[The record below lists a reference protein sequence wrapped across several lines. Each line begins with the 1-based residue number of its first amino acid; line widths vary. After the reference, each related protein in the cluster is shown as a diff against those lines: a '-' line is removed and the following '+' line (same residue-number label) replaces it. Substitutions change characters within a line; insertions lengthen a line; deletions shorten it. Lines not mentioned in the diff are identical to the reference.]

1 MSRCLYL
8 SAPMSCPPQ
17 DREEERRE
25 REGRN
30 IEISSD
36 CYWLESLES
45 IKNIPHTHMRIID
58 KDQPSGRELLV
69 DGVGGVF
76 LKTAQSA
83 AILHNI
89 WTPSSRLRVSQLKS
103 RRSVKQLCV
112 SKEPEGFH
120 GARCQP
126 RPQIYHSCTKSLNLA
141 NFNSF
146 CWDQQSLLLFFHES
160 PTSFFFQLRCTFS
173 FDCRPM
179 VSLS

>member
-1 MSRCLYL
+1 M

-89 WTPSSRLRVSQLKS
+89 
-103 RRSVKQLCV
+103 
-112 SKEPEGFH
+112 
-120 GARCQP
+120 
-126 RPQIYHSCTKSLNLA
+126 
-141 NFNSF
+141 
-146 CWDQQSLLLFFHES
+146 
-160 PTSFFFQLRCTFS
+160 
-173 FDCRPM
+173 
-179 VSLS
+179 